1 MGLFSGLE
9 KLGLRNLENTD
20 VIEKKKTAEGTNG
33 DIAVPVEKKEEDFL
47 FDRHY
52 KCPVCDMD
60 FVARSVKASGVKA
73 VDKDTDLRPIYD
85 IFDASKYDAIS
96 CDKCGYS
103 AINRYFKSVTTRQ
116 GKMIREQIG
125 ANFAGLN
132 NSLVT
137 YSYDDAIIRHK
148 LALICTVIKKGKNSE
163 RAYSSL
169 KLAWMLRAKR
179 LTLDIKD
186 EKNRDMIKE
195 LYLDE
200 KECIQNAYEGF
211 NIAMSTE
218 DYPIAGMDEM
228 TLKYV
233 MSDMA
238 RKMKKYDVALKFT
251 GDILVSKSAANRIKD
266 EAYKQKELIKHEMKN
281 AAKVNGTTGV
291 QKQ

>member
-9 KLGLRNLENTD
+9 KLGLRNIQNTD
-20 VIEKKKTAEGTNG
+20 VIEKKNKTDEANKK
-33 DIAVPVEKKEEDFL
+33 IIPVVEKKEEDFL

-60 FVARSVKASGVKA
+60 FTTRSVKASGVKA
-73 VDKDTDLRPIYD
+73 IDRDTDLRPIYD
-85 IFDASKYDAIS
+85 LFDVLKYDVIS
-96 CDKCGYS
+96 CDVCGYS
-103 AINRYFKSVTTRQ
+103 AVSRYFKSVSTRQ
-116 GKMIREQIG
+116 AKLLKEQIG
-125 ANFAGLN
+125 DNFAGLN

-148 LALICTVIKKGKNSE
+148 LALACSVVKNAKNSE
-163 RAYSSL
+163 KAYSSL

-186 EKNRDMIKE
+186 EKNRETIKE

-200 KECIQNAYEGF
+200 QECIKNAYEGF
-211 NIAMSTE
+211 NIAMSNE
-218 DYPIAGMDEM
+218 DFPIAGMDEI

-238 RKMKKYDVALKFT
+238 RKMKKFDVALKLT
-251 GDILVSKSAANRIKD
+251 GDILLSKSAANRIKD
-266 EAYKQKELIKHEMKN
+266 EAYKQKELIMHDMKN
-281 AAKVNGTTGV
+281 AANAEKANGS
-291 QKQ
+291 